1 MACLLFTKAAGVKP
15 ALLAYR
21 GTGPAMN
28 DLIGGHVDFFCEQ
41 AVSVASQVKGGSIRA
56 YAVSSS
62 ERRAALPDV
71 PTAQRAG
78 LSYQMNIWPAFLR
91 PKARRNQSSQSLL
104 SRSTK
109 PLTTRAS
116 GSV

>member
-41 AVSVASQVKGGSIRA
+41 AVSVASQVKGGS
-56 YAVSSS
+56 SG
-62 ERRAALPDV
+62 
-71 PTAQRAG
+71 PTLFAPANAAQRC
-78 LSYQMNIWPAFLR
+78 LTC
-91 PKARRNQSSQSLL
+91 RR
-104 SRSTK
+104 RSA
-109 PLTTRAS
+109 P
-116 GSV
+116 V